1 MEIKSIQQNGY
12 TLRILTDDSPDS
24 PADWDNLGQIAYC
37 SDRYT
42 LGTEHV
48 SRDRLDEIA
57 AGIEDGSLIGLPVY
71 AYVHSGATISTSPF
85 SCPWDSGQCGF
96 VYCTAAKGLEEFGT
110 KRDRLNAAEGKFRK
124 GTGSLRAK
132 ALKCLIGEV
141 KTFDQYLRGDV
152 YGYTITD
159 KDGDVV
165 DSCWGYYG
173 IECAEQEALS
183 ALNYWATQ
191 QGELFAA

>member
-1 MEIKSIQQNGY
+1 MEIKNIQQSGF
-12 TLRILTDDSPDS
+12 TLRILTDDDPDS
-24 PADWDNLGQIAYC
+24 PANWDNLGQIAYC

-42 LGTEHV
+42 LGTERV

-71 AYVHSGATISTSPF
+71 AYIHGGVTISTGAF

-96 VYCTAAKGLEEFGT
+96 VYCKASDAEDEWAGDPHF
-110 KRDRLNAAEGKFRK
+110 RANAIRVL
-124 GTGSLRAK
+124 S
-132 ALKCLIGEV
+132 GEV
-141 KTFDQYLRGDV
+141 KTFDQYLRGDI
-152 YGYTITD
+152 YGYVIEG

-165 DSCWGYYG
+165 DSCWGFYG
-173 IECAEQEALS
+173 IEHAEEEARS

>member
-1 MEIKSIQQNGY
+1 MEIKSIQQSGY
-12 TLRILTDDSPDS
+12 TLRILTDDHPED
-24 PADWDNLGQIAYC
+24 PAEWDNLGQIAYT

-57 AGIEDGSLIGLPVY
+57 AGIEDGSLIGLPVF
-71 AYVHSGATISTSPF
+71 AYVHSGATISTNPF
-85 SCPWDSGQCGF
+85 SCPWDSGQSGF
-96 VYCTAAKGLEEFGT
+96 VYCRASDAEDEWPGDPAF
-110 KRDRLNAAEGKFRK
+110 RQNARRV
-124 GTGSLRAK
+124 LR
-132 ALKCLIGEV
+132 GEV
-141 KTFDQYLRGDV
+141 ETFDQYLRGDV

-173 IECAEQEALS
+173 IECAEEEALS
-183 ALNYWATQ
+183 ALTYWAEK

>member
-1 MEIKSIQQNGY
+1 MEIKSIQKSGY
-12 TLRILTDDSPDS
+12 TLRILTDDHPDS

-37 SDRYT
+37 SGYT

-57 AGIEDGSLIGLPVY
+57 AGIEDGSLIGLPVF
-71 AYVHSGATISTSPF
+71 AYIHSGVTISTSPF

-96 VYCTAAKGLEEFGT
+96 VYCKASDAEDEWAGDSHF
-110 KRDRLNAAEGKFRK
+110 RANA
-124 GTGSLRAK
+124 LRVLA
-132 ALKCLIGEV
+132 GEV
-141 KTFDQYLRGDV
+141 KTFDQYLTGDV

-173 IECAEQEALS
+173 IEYAEQEALS

>member
-12 TLRILTDDSPDS
+12 TLRILTDDSPES
-24 PADWDNLGQIAYC
+24 PADWENLGQIAYC

-42 LGTEHV
+42 LGTERV

-57 AGIEDGSLIGLPVY
+57 EGIKDGSLIGLPVF
-71 AYVHSGATISTSPF
+71 AYVHGAATISTSPF

-96 VYCTAAKGLEEFGT
+96 VYCKASDAEDEWAGDPHF
-110 KRDRLNAAEGKFRK
+110 RANAI
-124 GTGSLRAK
+124 RA
-132 ALKCLIGEV
+132 LSGEV

-173 IECAEQEALS
+173 IEYAEQEALS
-183 ALNYWATQ
+183 VLNHWATQ

>member
-1 MEIKSIQQNGY
+1 MEIKSIQQSGY
-12 TLRILTDDSPDS
+12 TLRILTDDNPDS
-24 PADWDNLGQIAYC
+24 PADWDNLGQIAY
-37 SDRYT
+37 SSSRYT
-42 LGTEHV
+42 LGTEAV
-48 SRDRLDEIA
+48 SKDRLDEIA

-85 SCPWDSGQCGF
+85 GCRWDSGQSGF
-96 VYCTAAKGLEEFGT
+96 VYCSASDAEDEWAGDPHF
-110 KRDRLNAAEGKFRK
+110 RANA
-124 GTGSLRAK
+124 LRV
-132 ALKCLIGEV
+132 LQGEV
-141 KTFDQYLRGDV
+141 ETFDQYLRGDV

-159 KDGDVV
+159 KDGDEV

-173 IECAEQEALS
+173 IEYAEEEARS

>member
-1 MEIKSIQQNGY
+1 MEIKSIQQSGY

-42 LGTEHV
+42 LGTERV

-96 VYCTAAKGLEEFGT
+96 VYCKASDAEDEWAGDSHF
-110 KRDRLNAAEGKFRK
+110 RANA
-124 GTGSLRAK
+124 LRV
-132 ALKCLIGEV
+132 LSGEV
-141 KTFDQYLRGDV
+141 KTFDQYLTGDV
-152 YGYTITD
+152 YGYVIED

>member
-1 MEIKSIQQNGY
+1 MEIKNIQQSGY
-12 TLRILTDDSPDS
+12 TLRILTDDNPES
-24 PADWDNLGQIAYC
+24 PADWENLGQIAYC

-57 AGIEDGSLIGLPVY
+57 QGIEDGSLIGLPVY
-71 AYVHSGATISTSPF
+71 AYIHGGVTISTGAF

-96 VYCTAAKGLEEFGT
+96 VYCTRKQAIAEWGDTPDCET
-110 KRDRLNAAEGKFRK
+110 NA
-124 GTGSLRAK
+124 LRV
-132 ALKCLIGEV
+132 LRGEV

-152 YGYTITD
+152 YGYVIED

-165 DSCWGYYG
+165 DSCWGFYG
-173 IECAEQEALS
+173 IEYAEEEARS

>member
-1 MEIKSIQQNGY
+1 MEIKNIQQSGY
-12 TLRILTDDSPDS
+12 TLRILTDDSYES

-57 AGIEDGSLIGLPVY
+57 QGIEDGSLIGLPVF

-96 VYCTAAKGLEEFGT
+96 VYCKASDAEDNWAGDPHF
-110 KRDRLNAAEGKFRK
+110 RANA
-124 GTGSLRAK
+124 LRV
-132 ALKCLIGEV
+132 LSGEV

-152 YGYTITD
+152 YGYVIED

-165 DSCWGYYG
+165 DSCWGFYG
-173 IECAEQEALS
+173 IEYAEEEARS

>member
-1 MEIKSIQQNGY
+1 MEIKSIQQSGY
-12 TLRILTDDSPDS
+12 TLRILTDDSPCS
-24 PADWDNLGQIAYC
+24 PAEWDNLGQIAYC
-37 SDRYT
+37 SNGYT
-42 LGTEHV
+42 LGTERV

-57 AGIEDGSLIGLPVY
+57 AGIGSGELIGLPVY
-71 AYVHSGATISTSPF
+71 AYVHGAATISTSPF

-96 VYCTAAKGLEEFGT
+96 VYCRASDAEDEWAGDPHF
-110 KRDRLNAAEGKFRK
+110 RANA
-124 GTGSLRAK
+124 LRV
-132 ALKCLIGEV
+132 LQGEV

-152 YGYTITD
+152 YGYVIED

-165 DSCWGYYG
+165 DSCWGFYG
-173 IECAEQEALS
+173 IEYAEEEARS

>member
-1 MEIKSIQQNGY
+1 MEIKNIQQSGY
-12 TLRILTDDSPDS
+12 TLRIHQDDDPDS
-24 PADWDNLGQIAYC
+24 PANWDNLGQIAY
-37 SDRYT
+37 SSSRYT

-96 VYCTAAKGLEEFGT
+96 VYCSASDAEDEWAGDSHF
-110 KRDRLNAAEGKFRK
+110 RANA
-124 GTGSLRAK
+124 LRV
-132 ALKCLIGEV
+132 LSGEV
-141 KTFDQYLRGDV
+141 KTFDQYLTGDV

-165 DSCWGYYG
+165 DSCWGFYG
-173 IECAEQEALS
+173 IECAEEEARSSLRH
-183 ALNYWATQ
+183 WATQ